1 MEIVVRMWRR
11 VAVRGPSMSPTVR
24 DGDVVLVRFGAT
36 ASAGDVVLVRWSA
49 RPQQLSIKRAERPD
63 GTGWRVLGDN
73 PDGSTDSRLL
83 GPAQVVG
90 VVRARLWPRPG
101 RLRAAPAGQ

>member
-24 DGDVVLVRFGAT
+24 DGDVVLVRFGAPPR
-36 ASAGDVVLVRWSA
+36 AGDVVLVRWSA

-63 GTGWRVLGDN
+63 GTGWWVLGDN
-73 PDGSTDSRLL
+73 PDGSTDSREL

-90 VVRARLWPRPG
+90 VVRGRLWPHPG
-101 RLRAAPAGQ
+101 RLRAAPFRV